1 VAENMLPKKVLVCAL
16 ADAELT
22 VAGSTFDRACSQCK
36 ARIMVAPSGRAA
48 LARDPTMVLACVR
61 CAVKAVSSDPEVS
74 IALAGAPSDIVC
86 EIKSAQPNFWRKR
99 N

>member
-1 VAENMLPKKVLVCAL
+1 MLPKKVLVCAP
-16 ADAELT
+16 ANAELM
-22 VAGSTFDRACSQCK
+22 VAGTTFDRVCGTCK
-36 ARIMVAPSGRAA
+36 GRIMIAPSGRAA

-61 CAVKAVSSDPEVS
+61 CAVKAVISDPKVS

-86 EIKSAQPNFWRKR
+86 EIKSAQLNFWRKR